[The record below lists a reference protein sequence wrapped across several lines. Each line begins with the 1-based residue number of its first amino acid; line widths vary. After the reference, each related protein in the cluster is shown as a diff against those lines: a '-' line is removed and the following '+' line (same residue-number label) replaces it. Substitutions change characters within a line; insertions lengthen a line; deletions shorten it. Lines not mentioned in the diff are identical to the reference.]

1 MRFIDANVFIYAF
14 LRPKKEPPENVKE
27 IKELAK
33 AILTRVSD
41 GEHVVTTVVHLSE
54 VANVVESRGE
64 KEKAAEVVLTVL
76 TSENIKVLP
85 VSPSDYLK
93 ASLIAE
99 EKNLG
104 VNDALAY
111 VKMKELG
118 VEEIY
123 TFDRDFE
130 KLDVR
135 VVKV

>member
-27 IKELAK
+27 IKERAK

-54 VANVVESRGE
+54 VANVVESRGG
-64 KEKAAEVVLTVL
+64 KKKAVEVVLAVL
-76 TSENIKVLP
+76 TSENIEVLP

-93 ASLIAE
+93 ATLIAE

-111 VKMKELG
+111 VKMKELDI
-118 VEEIY
+118 EEIY

>member
-1 MRFIDANVFIYAF
+1 VRTLKFFRRIKCLKNLELTQKWLVF
-14 LRPKKEPPENVKE
+14 
-27 IKELAK
+27 LA
-33 AILTRVSD
+33 
-41 GEHVVTTVVHLSE
+41 
-54 VANVVESRGE
+54 
-64 KEKAAEVVLTVL
+64 
-76 TSENIKVLP
+76 P

-93 ASLIAE
+93 ATLIAE

-111 VKMKELG
+111 VKMKELDI
-118 VEEIY
+118 EEIY